1 MRTLKRV
8 VTDAEACDFPE
19 ARTLLS
25 ARTVDMAASE
35 EVPSSKAA
43 KTRKAK
49 AAPTEA
55 AEITPAKGAD
65 ILRHFISS
73 LGPEEKSS
81 KAVAEAIRGH
91 WGCETRHWERDK
103 IWCEDRC
110 LMRSPNAACA
120 LAMLRVA
127 IKAVWVGVGES
138 SVTLAIEKARE
149 SANLAISWIKEPNL
163 RG

>member
-1 MRTLKRV
+1 M
-8 VTDAEACDFPE
+8 TDAEACDFPE

-25 ARTVDMAASE
+25 ARTVDLAASE
-35 EVPSSKAA
+35 EVPSSKA
-43 KTRKAK
+43 KTTKKATQ
-49 AAPTEA
+49 APTEA
-55 AEITPAKGAD
+55 GEITPAEGAD

-73 LGPEEKSS
+73 LGPEEKSP
-81 KAVAEAIRGH
+81 KAIAEAIRGH

-103 IWCEDRC
+103 VWHEDQC

-127 IKAVWVGVGES
+127 TKAMLVGVGER
-138 SVTLAIEKARE
+138 SVTLAIEKARDN
-149 SANLAISWIKEPNL
+149 AGLAISWIKERDL

>member
-1 MRTLKRV
+1 M
-8 VTDAEACDFPE
+8 TDAEACDFPE

-25 ARTVDMAASE
+25 ARTVDLAASE
-35 EVPSSKAA
+35 EVRSSQA
-43 KTRKAK
+43 
-49 AAPTEA
+49 EA
-55 AEITPAKGAD
+55 ERGEVTPGKGAN
-65 ILRHFISS
+65 ILRLFVSS

-81 KAVAEAIRGH
+81 GAVAEAIRAH

-103 IWCEDRC
+103 VWREDEC

-127 IKAVWVGVGES
+127 AKKVLVGVGER

-149 SANLAISWIKEPNL
+149 STDLAISWIKERNL
-163 RG
+163 DG